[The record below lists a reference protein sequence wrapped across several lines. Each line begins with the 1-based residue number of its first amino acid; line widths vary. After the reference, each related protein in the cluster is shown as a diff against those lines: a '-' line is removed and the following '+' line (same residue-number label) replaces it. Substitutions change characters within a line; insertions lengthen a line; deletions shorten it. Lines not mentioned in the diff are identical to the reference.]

1 MPTRAKMRQLKQEAD
16 TQESIRALIDKV
28 TIDFERMPASDESIS
43 RRRRTTREGMLR
55 GSAKIDQN
63 DSTNGEG
70 SCEPVAPSTA
80 VSLEAPPP
88 TMLGLHRP
96 DESVDLESARVDIQ
110 IGDQAVGR
118 EEEELARRAA
128 ALQEDMDRLKQRKLK
143 LHLAKYEHDLR
154 LQAKERLAALET
166 RSYQQMETK
175 IKALADHTK
184 RQLSAL
190 DEFDRD
196 LRKKI
201 QRLLSVSGSW
211 FMFVVV
217 GLASADLCCA

>member
-1 MPTRAKMRQLKQEAD
+1 MHH
-16 TQESIRALIDKV
+16 
-28 TIDFERMPASDESIS
+28 
-43 RRRRTTREGMLR
+43 TTAIG
-55 GSAKIDQN
+55 GS
-63 DSTNGEG
+63 G
-70 SCEPVAPSTA
+70 SGSG
-80 VSLEAPPP
+80 S
-88 TMLGLHRP
+88 P
-96 DESVDLESARVDIQ
+96 DEETDEDLESPNEPAIEGLEGVK
-110 IGDQAVGR
+110 V
-118 EEEELARRAA
+118 
-128 ALQEDMDRLKQRKLK
+128 DMDRLKQRKLK